1 MPSTIDLAARLSA
14 IVAAQQE
21 ILAAVTDP
29 AAVMNAAVRQTREI
43 TEGDGAVIEMAD
55 GDELVYRAASGSASN
70 RVGLRLAIDNSLSGL
85 AVRQRTVLRCDDADS
100 DPRVDGAACRA
111 LGIRSMIIAPL
122 LSDDEAIGALK
133 TFSGRPKEFDDLD
146 AYTVQILAG
155 MTSAALMHA
164 NEYRERLASE
174 ERYRMLFER
183 NVAGVFR
190 TTRDGRILD
199 CNDAFVRYLGY
210 SSKEELL
217 GRQTW
222 DLYRQRSDRETLLA
236 TLDRNQSLTNHR
248 LRLKRKDGSDVTG
261 VVNVSFIPAEEGETQ
276 LLGTLV
282 EE

>member
-21 ILAAVTDP
+21 ILTAVTDP

-43 TEGDGAVIEMAD
+43 TEGDGAVIEMTD
-55 GDELVYRAASGSASN
+55 GDEIVYRAASGSASN
-70 RVGLRLAIDNSLSGL
+70 RVGLRLAINNSLSGL
-85 AVRQRTVLRCDDADS
+85 AVRQRTVLRCDDADA

-199 CNDAFVRYLGY
+199 CNVAFVRYLGY

-248 LRLKRKDGSDVTG
+248 LHLNRKDGSDVTG
-261 VVNVSFIPAEEGETQ
+261 VVNVSFIPGEEGETQ